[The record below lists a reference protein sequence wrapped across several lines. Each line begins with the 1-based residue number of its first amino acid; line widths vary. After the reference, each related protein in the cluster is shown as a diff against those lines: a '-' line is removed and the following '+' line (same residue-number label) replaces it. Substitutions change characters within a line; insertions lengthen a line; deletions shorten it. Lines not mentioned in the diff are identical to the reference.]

1 MEVFGTYK
9 ETVFRNETTG
19 YTIFKFELAD
29 FIPEF
34 EKRMITCKG
43 ILSFSYVCLPLK
55 LTGHKEA
62 TSYGD
67 EFIADDIEPCVKG
80 EKEAIDFLSSE
91 CCKGISEK
99 LAQKIVDQ
107 IGIDIFSLPDNPDA
121 YSLLTKIDGIG
132 PGKAKTIISVL
143 NQAKKQKELLEY
155 LQPFGGNFIVTE
167 KILMKYGANATQELN
182 RNPYNVG
189 LNCGMPFLA
198 CDMIAKDKGFK
209 VSSIERVEALVLN
222 IVTYDYENGNSY
234 ITLDRLA
241 KKIDYISKKKSAFI
255 GTSISMYQT
264 VCACDNL
271 KEIRTEILG
280 DEVRYYLEKSFED
293 EIKTAKNIERFQKN
307 KKNNSINI
315 NKIIGICER
324 ELGIKYSDKQKECF
338 NFLRSN
344 GIKVITGGP
353 GTGKS
358 TVINGLTYAY
368 HKLYPDNNIVM
379 MAPTGR
385 AAQRINEI
393 TGHEAGT
400 IHRMLGICP
409 FGNDGRIQTNYYAD
423 YPADMIIVDES
434 SMVDNELMGALTDS
448 LQSNCLLIMVGDVDQ
463 LPSIGAG
470 SVLRDMITAKIE
482 TVKLDV
488 NYRQKGKTTIIDNAT
503 TINNG
508 ASNLI
513 TNDEFVIQQ
522 FNTPESLAD
531 ATKKT
536 FVSLYDKKNPY
547 SVQILC
553 PQNKGKAGTYVL
565 NKNIQ
570 SEMNKR
576 GAFIANSYS
585 HFKIGDKVM
594 AIRNNY
600 EEDYFNGDVGLI
612 TDATEVTFTV
622 NFNSRTLI
630 VPRENIED
638 FQLAYA
644 CTIHKSQGSE
654 YDTIIICLPKEADG
668 MIKRNLLYTAVTR
681 AKKKVYVLTQNGC
694 IQSAV
699 TRTTTNIRTSGLA
712 DRILGLSKKCEE

>member
-9 ETVFRNETTG
+9 ETIFRNEATG
-19 YTIFKFELAD
+19 FTIFKLELSD

-34 EKRMITCKG
+34 ESRIITCKG
-43 ILSFSYVCLPLK
+43 ELSFSFLCLPLK
-55 LTGHKEA
+55 ITGTKQIS
-62 TSYGD
+62 SYG
-67 EFIADDIEPCVKG
+67 EELEVESVEPCVKG

-99 LAQKIVDQ
+99 LAQKIIDA
-107 IGIDIFSLPDNPDA
+107 IGTDIFSLPDNPDA
-121 YSLLTKIDGIG
+121 YSILTKVDGIG
-132 PGKAKTIISVL
+132 PGKAKAIINVL
-143 NQAKKQKELLEY
+143 NQAKHQKDLLEY
-155 LQPFGGNFIVTE
+155 IKKFGGNFVTTE
-167 KILMKYGANATQELN
+167 KILMKFGINALKELD

-189 LNCGMPFLA
+189 LNCGMDFLA
-198 CDMIAKDKGFK
+198 CDMMAKDKGFT
-209 VSSIERVEALVLN
+209 VNSIERVEALVLSIIN
-222 IVTYDYENGNSY
+222 RDYQSGNAY
-234 ITLDRLA
+234 MTLDRLIKNA
-241 KKIDYISKKKSAFI
+241 DYISKKRSAFT
-255 GTSISMYQT
+255 GSTISTYQI
-264 VCACDNL
+264 VSACDNL
-271 KEIRTEILG
+271 KDIRVDISNDEI
-280 DEVRYYLEKSFED
+280 RYYLEKSYED

-307 KKNNSINI
+307 KKKNNINI
-315 NKIIGICER
+315 NRIICICER

-423 YPADMIIVDES
+423 YPADMIVVDES
-434 SMVDNELMGALTDS
+434 SMIDNELMGALTDS
-448 LQSNCLLIMVGDVDQ
+448 LQSNCLLIMVGDIDQ

-488 NYRQKGKTTIIDNAT
+488 NYRQKGKATIIDNAT

-522 FNTPESLAD
+522 FYSPESLAD
-531 ATKKT
+531 AAKKT
-536 FVSLYDKKNPY
+536 FISLYDKKNPY

-553 PQNKGKAGTYVL
+553 PQNKGKAGTYML

-570 SEMNKR
+570 SELNKR
-576 GAFIANSYS
+576 GAFIANSYA

-594 AIRNNY
+594 ATKNNY

-630 VPRENIED
+630 IPRENIED

-654 YDTIIICLPKEADG
+654 YDTIIVCLPKEADG

-681 AKKKVYVLTQNGC
+681 AKKKVYILTQNGC

-699 TRTTTNIRTSGLA
+699 KRTTTQSRASGLA
-712 DRILGLSKKCEE
+712 DRILNSTKNRE

>member
-1 MEVFGTYK
+1 
-9 ETVFRNETTG
+9 
-19 YTIFKFELAD
+19 
-29 FIPEF
+29 
-34 EKRMITCKG
+34 
-43 ILSFSYVCLPLK
+43 
-55 LTGHKEA
+55 
-62 TSYGD
+62 
-67 EFIADDIEPCVKG
+67 
-80 EKEAIDFLSSE
+80 
-91 CCKGISEK
+91 
-99 LAQKIVDQ
+99 
-107 IGIDIFSLPDNPDA
+107 
-121 YSLLTKIDGIG
+121 
-132 PGKAKTIISVL
+132 
-143 NQAKKQKELLEY
+143 
-155 LQPFGGNFIVTE
+155 
-167 KILMKYGANATQELN
+167 
-182 RNPYNVG
+182 
-189 LNCGMPFLA
+189 
-198 CDMIAKDKGFK
+198 
-209 VSSIERVEALVLN
+209 
-222 IVTYDYENGNSY
+222 
-234 ITLDRLA
+234 
-241 KKIDYISKKKSAFI
+241 
-255 GTSISMYQT
+255 
-264 VCACDNL
+264 
-271 KEIRTEILG
+271 
-280 DEVRYYLEKSFED
+280 
-293 EIKTAKNIERFQKN
+293 
-307 KKNNSINI
+307 
-315 NKIIGICER
+315 
-324 ELGIKYSDKQKECF
+324 
-338 NFLRSN
+338 
-344 GIKVITGGP
+344 
-353 GTGKS
+353 
-358 TVINGLTYAY
+358 
-368 HKLYPDNNIVM
+368 M

-513 TNDEFVIQQ
+513 TNNEFVIRQ

-531 ATKKT
+531 AAKKT

-622 NFNSRTLI
+622 NFNSRSLI

-681 AKKKVYVLTQNGC
+681 AKKKVYILTQNGC

-712 DRILGLSKKCEE
+712 DQILGLSKKYKE